1 MNDARLRTVRVA
13 FSFTAVAALGACGGG
28 GGSSPPP
35 APPPP
40 APPPPAPMASSFA
53 PSAAATT
60 FVEGGS
66 GQFSFTVSVTHP
78 DSGTLVPVV
87 ASDSA
92 NVAQVG
98 NVDTSVAGQ
107 YTMTFATAPG
117 LLPGK
122 YDGQISFKLCSDSV
136 CTTTHTGGTQSLPY
150 SLHVSLDDWK
160 TFQRNAAHTGFANI
174 RLDPTVFTTA
184 WTWQR
189 PAGDSEPIGGINAV
203 ATGDGKVFVTKD
215 VYFGQAAVYALD
227 EATGPQAWTYAL
239 GQMHSEGPAG

>member
-1 MNDARLRTVRVA
+1 MNDARLRAVRVA

-35 APPPP
+35 AS
-40 APPPPAPMASSFA
+40 PPPAPMASSFA

-98 NVDTSVAGQ
+98 NVDTLVAGQ
-107 YTMTFATAPG
+107 YTVTFATAPG
-117 LLPGK
+117 LLTGK
-122 YDGQISFKLCSDSV
+122 
-136 CTTTHTGGTQSLPY
+136 
-150 SLHVSLDDWK
+150 
-160 TFQRNAAHTGFANI
+160 
-174 RLDPTVFTTA
+174 
-184 WTWQR
+184 
-189 PAGDSEPIGGINAV
+189 
-203 ATGDGKVFVTKD
+203 
-215 VYFGQAAVYALD
+215 
-227 EATGPQAWTYAL
+227 
-239 GQMHSEGPAG
+239 